1 MLKGSLGFLILATL
15 LNPLIS
21 RAAQPAQATMNLVA
35 TVPSTCSLLLQ
46 GSIDPLV
53 LGEAIRSQSLERFQI
68 PVLVECNTPNAK
80 LKALPVGLT
89 SPQAPGFTVYYHVN
103 TSIGLGSGVGWVN
116 TSWQQPA
123 VLATFSEPVK
133 QEVMV
138 LLEGFR
144 EDKGKAL
151 PAGNYS
157 GYVHLTIGAE

>member
-1 MLKGSLGFLILATL
+1 MKTTFGALLILSL
-15 LNPLIS
+15 VMPLTA
-21 RAAQPAQATMNLVA
+21 RAAQPAQATVNLVA

-46 GSIDPLV
+46 GSIDPLL
-53 LGEAIRSQSLERFQI
+53 LGEAIRSRSLERFQI
-68 PVLVECNTPNAK
+68 PVQVECNTPNAK

-89 SPQAPGFTVYYHVN
+89 SASAPGFTIYYHVN
-103 TSIGLGSGVGWVN
+103 TSLGLGNGVGWVN

-123 VLATFSEPVK
+123 VLASFAEPVK

-144 EDKGKAL
+144 ENNGKPL

-157 GYVHLTIGAE
+157 GYIHLTIGAE